1 MAAALAL
8 IVTSSGGGGPKSL
21 KQAGSPLGASPIAQT
36 SPSART
42 TLTASPTAVTVS
54 SPPALTATPGPSL
67 SAGGSATTQWTL
79 DLFDK
84 AGVRQQNP
92 DGTACTA
99 ASVQTSLNLIAMQGE
114 DTRWSVTTT
123 YEMQESILDYERSNM
138 TMPTAFAGSDP
149 HGTRNALNYF
159 GWRSMQAGVYVDAAY
174 TTFNAVAKAVVSS
187 VAKTHK
193 PAIVFAWMGGHA
205 QVITGYQVRGQNPA
219 ISDNFIVSG
228 VYLTDPFIGTA
239 SLVYDG
245 VNHKV
250 TAVDADT
257 FVTLANWKA
266 GPDAVQFSRYWQLD
280 STLTDPIDGRVGRR
294 EWYNKWVVVLA
305 MR

>member
-1 MAAALAL
+1 MFAVA
-8 IVTSSGGGGPKSL
+8 SSAGGGQTSFKPAAS
-21 KQAGSPLGASPIAQT
+21 ALGAGVIAQT
-36 SPSART
+36 VS
-42 TLTASPTAVTVS
+42 TAPATPTAGPTSVAVL
-54 SPPALTATPGPSL
+54 PLPAASATPDRSL
-67 SAGGSATTQWTL
+67 SAGGSPANPLAL
-79 DLFDK
+79 DLFET
-84 AGVRQQNP
+84 AGVRHENP
-92 DGTACTA
+92 DATACTA
-99 ASVQTSLNLIAMQGE
+99 ASVQTSLNLIAIHGENTLWSATTSFDMQ
-114 DTRWSVTTT
+114 
-123 YEMQESILDYERSNM
+123 QSILDYERSNM
-138 TMPTAFAGSDP
+138 TLPAASIGSDP

-159 GWRSMQAGVYVDAAY
+159 GWGSIQAGVYVDAAY
-174 TTFNAVAKAVVSS
+174 TTFTAAAKAVVSS
-187 VAKTHK
+187 IARTHK

-219 ISDNFIVSG
+219 TSDNFVVSG

-280 STLTDPIDGRVGRR
+280 STLSDPIDGRVGRK

-305 MR
+305 TR